1 MLMRDL
7 FAVANLQVGLTPIT
21 VEKIESKA
29 PSFTG
34 IPEIMVVQYN
44 LLFAVKF
51 VKTGYIL

>member
-51 VKTGYIL
+51 VKTGYNL

>member
-7 FAVANLQVGLTPIT
+7 FAVANLQVSLTPIT

-34 IPEIMVVQYN
+34 IPEIMVVQY
-44 LLFAVKF
+44 V
-51 VKTGYIL
+51 